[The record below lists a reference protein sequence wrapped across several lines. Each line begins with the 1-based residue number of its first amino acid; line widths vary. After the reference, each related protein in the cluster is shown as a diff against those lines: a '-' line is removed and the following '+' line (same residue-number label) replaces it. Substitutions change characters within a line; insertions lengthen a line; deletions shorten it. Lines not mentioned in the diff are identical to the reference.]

1 MQPAAKRSSLA
12 ALCSSRSYS
21 SNSSTRRAAIN
32 IGAAGKKGQPAAA
45 ATSLQ
50 QQRTKG
56 THILQY
62 TVKTKNCCP
71 NKRATPKNK
80 KGSAALSLFS
90 CKCQTRFSRTEPFDC
105 KKLEN
110 KVSAALSLFGCKI
123 PKKGFS
129 SIEPFWLQNVQKAE
143 AALSHGCK
151 MSKKLKQH

>member
-21 SNSSTRRAAIN
+21 SNSSTRIAAIN

-90 CKCQTRFSRTEPFDC
+90 CKCQKRFSSTEPFWLQMP
-105 KKLEN
+105 KKG
-110 KVSAALSLFGCKI
+110 SAARSLFGCKRL
-123 PKKGFS
+123 KM
-129 SIEPFWLQNVQKAE
+129 VQ
-143 AALSHGCK
+143 
-151 MSKKLKQH
+151 QH